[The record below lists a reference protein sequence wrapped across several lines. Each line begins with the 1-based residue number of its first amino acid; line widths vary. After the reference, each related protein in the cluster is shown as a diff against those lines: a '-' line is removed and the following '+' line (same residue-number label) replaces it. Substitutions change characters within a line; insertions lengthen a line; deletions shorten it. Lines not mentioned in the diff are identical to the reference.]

1 MTPLRDKEGYLVNLS
16 DWSEAAAEQL
26 ATAEGIELGSAHWE
40 MITLVREFHAQYE
53 VSPAMRPL
61 VKRVR
66 ERLGS
71 DKASSIYLM
80 SLFPGSPARLI
91 AKIAG
96 LPRPTDC
103 L

>member
-1 MTPLRDKEGYLVNLS
+1 MTPLSDKEGYLVNLS

-71 DKASSIYLM
+71 DKASNIYLM
-80 SLFPGSPARLI
+80 SLFPGSLARLI